1 MKKGDAVHSC
11 DIGILRTEKILTP
24 GISPEFMPTIEG
36 ARLTRN
42 VTGGEGILIEHFIQK
57 D

>member
-1 MKKGDAVHSC
+1 MIIPEPVASV
-11 DIGILRTEKILTP
+11 
-24 GISPEFMPTIEG
+24 SPEPNTELIEYFIFMPTIEG